1 MPGAE
6 RRATGKN
13 AETTSEHEPGK
24 AMLLAPKLLFCAD
37 MKRAKIERIGVLTS
51 GGDCPGLNAVI
62 RGVVRAAHEQGWET
76 YGFSDGYEGLL
87 SPVRYRKLDP
97 NGVDSIM
104 PMGGTILGTVNRG
117 RFAAKVGAGQTA
129 EIPKSI
135 LSEARE
141 TFEGLGLGALVCIGG
156 DGSLSTALQLQK
168 AGVPVVGVPKTID
181 NDLSATNMTFG
192 FDSAVEVVVDA
203 LDRLHTTARSHK
215 RIMVVEVMGRHAGWI
230 ALHGGLGGGADVIL
244 IPEIPYRKKV
254 LIDLLKQRKADGF
267 GSTMIVVAE
276 GAKEHGKKL
285 VTKEAKLRGKGEV
298 RLGGIG
304 EQLAEDLEAATGQEA
319 RFVTLGHLQRGGTPS
334 ALDRVLATRFGV
346 GAVRLIAEGKFGHM
360 VSYLDYHVGGVSI
373 AKAVSKL
380 RTVQPDSETVAS
392 ARSVGICFGD

>member
-1 MPGAE
+1 
-6 RRATGKN
+6 
-13 AETTSEHEPGK
+13 
-24 AMLLAPKLLFCAD
+24 
-37 MKRAKIERIGVLTS
+37 MKRGAVRKIGVLTS

-117 RFAAKVGAGQTA
+117 RFAAKVGEGKKA
-129 EIPKSI
+129 EIPGAI
-135 LSEARE
+135 ISEARE

-156 DGSLSTALQLQK
+156 DGSLSTAWQMHK
-168 AGVPVVGVPKTID
+168 AGIPVVGVPKTID

-192 FDSAVEVVVDA
+192 FDSAVAVVVDA

-244 IPEIPYRKKV
+244 IPEIPYRTKV
-254 LIDLLKQRKADGF
+254 IVDLLKERRSDGF
-267 GSTMIVVAE
+267 GSAMIVVAE
-276 GAKEHGKKL
+276 GAKAAGQKL
-285 VTKEAKLRGKGEV
+285 VTKTAKLRGAGEV

-360 VSYLDYHVGGVSI
+360 VTYLDYHVGGVSI

-380 RTVQPDSETVAS
+380 RTVPPDSETVAS
-392 ARSVGICFGD
+392 ARSVGICFGDR

>member
-1 MPGAE
+1 
-6 RRATGKN
+6 
-13 AETTSEHEPGK
+13 
-24 AMLLAPKLLFCAD
+24 
-37 MKRAKIERIGVLTS
+37 MKRKKIEKIGVLTS

-97 NGVDSIM
+97 NGVDRIM

-117 RFAAKVGAGQTA
+117 RFAAKVGAGKKA
-129 EIPKSI
+129 EIPKAI

-244 IPEIPYRKKV
+244 IPEIPYRKKILV
-254 LIDLLKQRKADGF
+254 DLLRQRRSDGF
-267 GSTMIVVAE
+267 GSSMIVVAE
-276 GAKEHGKKL
+276 GAKEHGKK
-285 VTKEAKLRGKGEV
+285 RDRQG
-298 RLGGIG
+298 
-304 EQLAEDLEAATGQEA
+304 QLFEDFAGHAGQLNDNGRRVDSAPAPWHQSCSAAPPKK
-319 RFVTLGHLQRGGTPS
+319 PS
-334 ALDRVLATRFGV
+334 CV
-346 GAVRLIAEGKFGHM
+346 
-360 VSYLDYHVGGVSI
+360 
-373 AKAVSKL
+373 AKA
-380 RTVQPDSETVAS
+380 RCAS
-392 ARSVGICFGD
+392 AGSGNNWPR

>member
-1 MPGAE
+1 
-6 RRATGKN
+6 
-13 AETTSEHEPGK
+13 
-24 AMLLAPKLLFCAD
+24 
-37 MKRAKIERIGVLTS
+37 MKRTKIERIGVLTS

-87 SPVRYRKLDP
+87 SPVRYRRLDP

-117 RFAAKVGAGQTA
+117 RFAAKVGAGKKA
-129 EIPKSI
+129 EIPQAI
-135 LSEARE
+135 LGEARE

-244 IPEIPYRKKV
+244 VPEIPYRRNA
-254 LIDLLKQRKADGF
+254 LIHLLKQRKSDGF

-276 GAKEHGKKL
+276 GAKERGKKL
-285 VTKEAKLRGKGEV
+285 VTKEAKLRGQGEV

-304 EQLAEDLEAATGQEA
+304 EQLAEDLEAITGQEA

-334 ALDRVLATRFGV
+334 ALDRILATRFGV
-346 GAVRLIAEGKFGHM
+346 GAVRLIAAGHFGHM
-360 VSYLDYHVGGVSI
+360 VTYLNDHVGGVSI
-373 AKAVSKL
+373 AKAVRTL
-380 RTVQPDSETVAS
+380 RTVPPGGETVAS
-392 ARSVGICFGD
+392 ARSVGISFGDDRGP

>member
-1 MPGAE
+1 
-6 RRATGKN
+6 
-13 AETTSEHEPGK
+13 
-24 AMLLAPKLLFCAD
+24 MLLRD
-37 MKRAKIERIGVLTS
+37 RMKRAKIERIGVLTS

-117 RFAAKVGAGQTA
+117 RFAAKVGAGQKA
-129 EIPKSI
+129 EIPKAI

-203 LDRLHTTARSHK
+203 LDRLHTTTRSHK

-244 IPEIPYRKKV
+244 VPEIPYRMKV
-254 LIDLLKQRKADGF
+254 LIDLLKERKSNGF
-267 GSTMIVVAE
+267 GSAMIVVAE

-285 VTKEAKLRGKGEV
+285 MTKAAKLRGQGEV

-304 EQLAEDLEAATGQEA
+304 EKLAEELEAATGQEA

-360 VSYLDYHVGGVSI
+360 VSYLDYHVGGVPI

-380 RTVQPDSETVAS
+380 RTVPPDSETVAS

>member
-1 MPGAE
+1 M
-6 RRATGKN
+6 
-13 AETTSEHEPGK
+13 K
-24 AMLLAPKLLFCAD
+24 AKPIK
-37 MKRAKIERIGVLTS
+37 KIGVLTS

-76 YGFSDGYEGLL
+76 YGFADGYEGLL

-97 NGVDSIM
+97 QGIDSIM

-117 RFAAKVGAGQTA
+117 RFAAKVGAGNKA
-129 EIPKSI
+129 LIPKSI
-135 LSEARE
+135 LAEARE
-141 TFEGLGLGALVCIGG
+141 TFEGLGLGAIVCIGG

-168 AGVPVVGVPKTID
+168 AGMPVVGVPKTID

-192 FDSAVEVVVDA
+192 FDSAVAVVVDA

-244 IPEIPYRKKV
+244 IPEIPFRKSSVIQHVK
-254 LIDLLKQRKADGF
+254 RRRADGF
-267 GSTMIVVAE
+267 DSTMIVVAE
-276 GAKEHGKKL
+276 GAKEAGRQL
-285 VTKEAKLRGKGEV
+285 ITKQAKLRGAGEL

-304 EQLAEDLEAATGQEA
+304 EQLAAELEERTGQET
-319 RFVTLGHLQRGGTPS
+319 RCVTLGHLQRGGTPS
-334 ALDRVLATRFGV
+334 ALDRILATRFGV
-346 GAVRLIAEGKFGHM
+346 GAVRLIAEGKFGQM
-360 VSYLDYHVGGVSI
+360 VTYLNYVVGGVSI

-380 RTVQPDSETVAS
+380 RTVPPDSETVAA
-392 ARSVGICFGD
+392 ARSVGIHFGDE

>member
-1 MPGAE
+1 
-6 RRATGKN
+6 
-13 AETTSEHEPGK
+13 
-24 AMLLAPKLLFCAD
+24 

-76 YGFSDGYEGLL
+76 YGFTDGYEGLL

-117 RFAAKVGAGQTA
+117 RFAAKVGAGKKA
-129 EIPKSI
+129 LIPKSI
-135 LSEARE
+135 LAEARE

-156 DGSLSTALQLQK
+156 DGSLSTAWQLHK

-244 IPEIPYRKKV
+244 IPEIPYRQKALV
-254 LIDLLKQRKADGF
+254 DLLKQRQSDGF
-267 GSTMIVVAE
+267 GSTMIVAAE
-276 GAKEHGKKL
+276 GAKEAGRQF
-285 VTKEAKLRGKGEV
+285 VTKEAKLRGQGEV

-304 EQLAEDLEAATGQEA
+304 GQLAEDLEAATGQEA
-319 RFVTLGHLQRGGTPS
+319 RYVTLGHLQRGGTPS
-334 ALDRVLATRFGV
+334 ALDRILATRFGV
-346 GAVRLIAEGKFGHM
+346 GAVRLIAGGKFGHM
-360 VSYLDYHVGGVSI
+360 VTYLDYRVGGVSI
-373 AKAVSKL
+373 AKAVSRL
-380 RTVQPDSETVAS
+380 RTVPPDSETVAS
-392 ARSVGICFGD
+392 ARSVGISFGD

>member
-1 MPGAE
+1 
-6 RRATGKN
+6 
-13 AETTSEHEPGK
+13 
-24 AMLLAPKLLFCAD
+24 
-37 MKRAKIERIGVLTS
+37 MKRRKINRIGVLTS

-62 RGVVRAAHEQGWET
+62 RGVVRAAQEQDWEV
-76 YGFSDGYEGLL
+76 YGISDGYEGLL
-87 SPVRYRKLDP
+87 SPVRYRKLEP

-117 RFAAKVGAGQTA
+117 RFAAKVGEGKKAA
-129 EIPKSI
+129 IPRAI

-141 TFEGLGLGALVCIGG
+141 TCEGLGLDALVCIGG
-156 DGSLSTALQLQK
+156 DGSLSTALQLQG

-181 NDLSATNMTFG
+181 NDLSATAMTFG

-230 ALHGGLGGGADVIL
+230 ALHGGLAGGADIVL
-244 IPEIPYRKKV
+244 IPEIPYRQE
-254 LIDLLKQRKADGF
+254 LLVGMLKRRRADGF

-276 GAKEHGKKL
+276 GAKEAGRKL
-285 VTKEAKLRGKGEV
+285 VTKQAKLRGAGEV

-304 EQLAEDLEAATGQEA
+304 ERLAMDLEDATGQEA
-319 RFVTLGHLQRGGTPS
+319 RFVMLGHLQRGGTPS
-334 ALDRVLATRFGV
+334 ALDRMLATRFGV

-360 VSYLDYHVGGVSI
+360 VTYLNYRIGGVPI
-373 AKAVSKL
+373 ARAVRKL
-380 RTVQPDSETVAS
+380 RTVPPSCETVAS
-392 ARSVGICFGD
+392 ARSVGISFGDR